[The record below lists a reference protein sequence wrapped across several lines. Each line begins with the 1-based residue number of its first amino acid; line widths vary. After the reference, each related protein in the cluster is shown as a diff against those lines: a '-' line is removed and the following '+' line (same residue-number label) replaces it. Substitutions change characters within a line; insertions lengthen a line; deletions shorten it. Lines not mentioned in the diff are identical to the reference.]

1 MGNRY
6 LMKKYF
12 DNEVEV
18 EAVFSKRGS
27 KYDVE
32 MNRKLYRTV
41 MISNVKINNEVV
53 SDHCWIRLNDN
64 IFKGVIKGSLITIKA
79 TVKRYKKMIG
89 NEWKTDY
96 CLQDVH
102 TLNVIKKA
110 KH

>member
-18 EAVFSKRGS
+18 EAIFSKRGC
-27 KYDVE
+27 KYDAKTY
-32 MNRKLYRTV
+32 RKLCKTV

-64 IFKGVIKGSLITIKA
+64 IIKGVIKGSLITIKA

>member
-1 MGNRY
+1 
-6 LMKKYF
+6 MKKYF
-12 DNEVEV
+12 NNEVEV

-27 KYDVE
+27 KYDIE

-53 SDHCWIRLNDN
+53 SDHCWIRWNNN

-102 TLNVIKKA
+102 SLNIVKEPKN
-110 KH
+110 